1 MVNIAR
7 MIEDVVNEQH
17 PRVRLRFTQEEKEY
31 LLTHLKKTIVPKG
44 AFVLRKGDK
53 EKSLYFLEKGL
64 IRVWLPD
71 TNNNRKEYTIR
82 FIHERNFLN
91 LYYAMKH
98 KEPAL
103 ANIEATTD
111 CVVWKINR
119 ESLMYLMDN
128 SLNINKMARV
138 YLEKLLDYNIK
149 RELAFLTKSP
159 EERYIDLLGDERK
172 LILNTP
178 LKQIASYIGIT
189 PQALSNIRKRILIFS

>member
-1 MVNIAR
+1 MVNVVR
-7 MIEDVVNEQH
+7 MIEDVINEHH
-17 PRVRLRFTQEEKEY
+17 PRVKLRFTQDEKEY
-31 LLTHLKKTIVPKG
+31 LLAHLKKKVVKKG
-44 AFVLRKGDK
+44 TLLQKKGDK
-53 EKSLYFLEKGL
+53 ERSLYFLEKGV
-64 IRVWLPD
+64 IRIWLPD
-71 TNNNRKEYTIR
+71 TNNNKKEHTIR
-82 FIHERNFLN
+82 FIHDRNFLN

-103 ANIEATTD
+103 ANIETTTD

-128 SLNINKMARV
+128 SLNVNKMARV
-138 YLEKLLDYNIK
+138 YLERLLDYKTK
-149 RELAFLTKSP
+149 REFSFLTKSP